1 MSAQVKHATPLE
13 DAVNR
18 YEDALNRLDAVNDND
33 VLLPYQKWGIAEASA
48 HALLVIEKSRRIG
61 LTWGIAALAVMT
73 AASSRAAGGMKV
85 WYMGYDMEMAREFID
100 VCGMWAKA
108 FGHAISDVGEITL
121 RDPEG
126 DIKAFRVTFASG
138 FEIVALPSVARALR
152 GKQGL
157 VILDE
162 AAFMSDLE
170 EVLKAALAL
179 MIWGGRVVVIS
190 THDGIDNPF
199 NQLID
204 DIKAKKRKGGTIR
217 ITFDQA
223 IADGLYERV
232 KLMSP
237 KALPS
242 KAEWITDIR
251 DTYGD
256 NAAEELDCIP
266 KSGGGSW
273 INPADY
279 AACEHDDAGRPELYH
294 GGPVYIGRD
303 VARRG
308 DTAVI
313 WAFEEVAGVLWL
325 RERYEAVGATFAEQD
340 AEMDRMIARY
350 RTMRAAIDQTGM
362 GEKVVEDAKA
372 RHGNRVEG
380 VLFTG
385 PNRLNLATSYRVR
398 FETCTIRL
406 PKDPKVRADHRSLKR
421 ASRNNKALSEG
432 EVHPDMFWA
441 GALADFAALGGVM
454 EYDYTPA
461 SSLRPGND
469 DDDDAFSHRHGGADR
484 GLTRHGMSRGGF

>member
-1 MSAQVKHATPLE
+1 MKLRPKEEVDPY
-13 DAVNR
+13 D
-18 YEDALNRLDAVNDND
+18 DALARLSAVNDND
-33 VLLPYQKWGIAEASA
+33 VLLPYQKRAIHSASV

-73 AASSRAAGGMKV
+73 AASSRGAGGMKV

-100 VCGMWAKA
+100 TCGMWAKA
-108 FGHAISDVGEITL
+108 FGHAIADPTEITL

-162 AAFMSDLE
+162 AAFMSGLD

-179 MIWGGRVVVIS
+179 MIWGGRVIVIS
-190 THDGIDNPF
+190 THDGVDNPF
-199 NQLID
+199 NVLID
-204 DIKAKKRKGGTIR
+204 DIKAGKRKGGTLR
-217 ITFDQA
+217 ITFDEA

-232 KLMSP
+232 ALMSP
-237 KALPS
+237 KAIAP
-242 KAEWITDIR
+242 KAEWIKDIR

-256 NAAEELDCIP
+256 NAGEELDVIP

-273 INPADY
+273 INPGDY
-279 AACEHDDAGRPELYH
+279 AACEHDEAGKPELYQ
-294 GGPVYIGRD
+294 GGPVFIGRD

-308 DTAVI
+308 DKSVI
-313 WAFEEVAGVLWL
+313 WAFEEVDGVLWL
-325 RERYEAVGATFAEQD
+325 RERWEAVGATFAEQD
-340 AEMDRMIARY
+340 EMMDAMIRRY
-350 RTMRAAIDQTGM
+350 KTFKAKIDQTGM

-372 RHGNRVEG
+372 RHGELVEG
-380 VLFTG
+380 VLFTA
-385 PNRLNLATSYRVR
+385 PNRLDLATSYRVR

-406 PKDPKVRADHRSLKR
+406 PKDPKIRADHRSLKR
-421 ASRNNKALSEG
+421 ASRNNKALAEG

-441 GALADFAALGGVM
+441 GALADSAAKDGIV
-454 EYDYTPA
+454 EYGYDA
-461 SSLRPGND
+461 LRPEGHD
-469 DDDDAFSHRHGGADR
+469 DDEFDGWGERFGNRSARAMTRH
-484 GLTRHGMSRGGF
+484 GLTRGGGY

>member
-1 MSAQVKHATPLE
+1 MKLRPAPTKTAPE
-13 DAVNR
+13 IDP
-18 YEDALNRLDAVNDND
+18 YEDALHRLEAVNDNE
-33 VLLPYQKWGIAEASA
+33 VLLPYQRQGITEASI

-100 VCGMWAKA
+100 TCGMWAKA
-108 FGHAISDVGEITL
+108 FGHAVSSATEITL

-126 DIKAFRVTFASG
+126 DIKAFRVVFASG

-190 THDGIDNPF
+190 THDGVDNPF
-199 NQLID
+199 NILLD
-204 DIKAKKRKGGTIR
+204 DIRAGKRKGGCLT
-217 ITFDQA
+217 ITFDDA
-223 IADGLYERV
+223 IAQGLYERV
-232 KLMSP
+232 ALMATKP
-237 KALPS
+237 LPP
-242 KAEWITDIR
+242 KAEWIKDIR

-256 NAAEELDCIP
+256 NASEELDCIP
-266 KSGGGSW
+266 KTGGGSW

-279 AACEHDDAGRPELYH
+279 AACEHEDAGKPELYM
-294 GGPVYIGRD
+294 GGRVFIGRD
-303 VARRG
+303 VARRN
-308 DTAVI
+308 DKAVI
-313 WAFEEVAGVLWL
+313 WAFEDVDGVLWL
-325 RERYEAVGATFAEQD
+325 RERYEMVGATFAEQD
-340 AEMDRMIARY
+340 AVMDAMAKKY
-350 RTMRAAIDQTGM
+350 KTMKIKIDQTGM
-362 GEKVVEDAKA
+362 GEKVVEDAVS
-372 RHGNRVEG
+372 RHGESKVEG

-385 PNRLNLATSYRVR
+385 PRRLALATNYRAR

-406 PKDPKVRADHRSLKR
+406 PADPKIRADHRSLKR
-421 ASRNNKALSEG
+421 ASRTTKMLAEG

-441 GALADFAALGGVM
+441 GALAAEAA
-454 EYDYTPA
+454 
-461 SSLRPGND
+461 ND
-469 DDDDAFSHRHGGADR
+469 DYALYEYYAASQSDDKSFDQNRHGLTRQGM
-484 GLTRHGMSRGGF
+484 TRHGMTKEGGAW

>member
-1 MSAQVKHATPLE
+1 MKLRPELIVDPY
-13 DAVNR
+13 D
-18 YEDALNRLDAVNDND
+18 DALARLSAVNDNE
-33 VLLPYQKWGIAEASA
+33 VLLPYQRLAIHEASLF
-48 HALLVIEKSRRIG
+48 ALLVIEKSRRIG

-100 VCGMWAKA
+100 TCGMWAKA
-108 FGHAISDVGEITL
+108 FGHAVSDPSEITL
-121 RDPEG
+121 RDPDG

-190 THDGIDNPF
+190 THDGVDNPF
-199 NQLID
+199 NIMID
-204 DIKAKKRKGGTIR
+204 DIKAGKRKGGTLR
-217 ITFDQA
+217 ITFDDA

-232 KLMSP
+232 ALMSP
-237 KALPS
+237 KALPA
-242 KAEWITDIR
+242 KAEWIKDIR
-251 DTYGD
+251 DTYGE
-256 NAAEELDCIP
+256 NQSEELDCLP
-266 KSGGGSW
+266 KTGGGSW
-273 INPADY
+273 INPGDY
-279 AACEHDDAGRPELYH
+279 ASCEHDDAGKPELYQ

-308 DTAVI
+308 DKAVV
-313 WAFEEVAGVLWL
+313 WAFEEVGDILWL
-325 RERYEAVGATFAEQD
+325 RERYEEVGATFAEQD
-340 AEMDRMIARY
+340 EAMDRMIKRY
-350 RTMRAAIDQTGM
+350 RTMKAKVDQTGM
-362 GEKVVEDAKA
+362 GEKVVEDAQL
-372 RHGNRVEG
+372 RWGSMVEG

-385 PNRLNLATSYRVR
+385 PNRLDLATGYRLR

-406 PKDPKVRADHRSLKR
+406 PKDPKIRADHRSLKR
-421 ASRNNKALSEG
+421 ASRTNKALAEG

-441 GALADFAALGGVM
+441 GALAESAARDGVHIY
-454 EYDYTPA
+454 EYEPA
-461 SSLRPGND
+461 SSLNPDND
-469 DDDDAFSHRHGGADR
+469 DDDGFGGRHGGHLDQ
-484 GLTRHGMSRGGF
+484 GMTHHGMARGGGAW